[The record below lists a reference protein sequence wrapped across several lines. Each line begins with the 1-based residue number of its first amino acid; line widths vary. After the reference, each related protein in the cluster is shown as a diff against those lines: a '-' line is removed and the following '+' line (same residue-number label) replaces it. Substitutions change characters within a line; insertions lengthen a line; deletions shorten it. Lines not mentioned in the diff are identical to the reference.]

1 MTRPLAVALVAFD
14 GIATATA
21 LDTIGASGASHVEP
35 AFIAGTM
42 AFTEND
48 MSAAAGAGAALRVQ
62 IAAAGARLRRD
73 VGAHG

>member
-48 MSAAAGAGAALRVQ
+48 MSTAAGAALRVQ

>member
-48 MSAAAGAGAALRVQ
+48 MSAAAGAALRVQ